1 MPPRHRT
8 NPLALAILMCLWESP
23 MHPYEVATTLRQRGK
38 HESIRLNYGSLYA
51 VFDSLK
57 RRKLIEAG
65 ETQKEGR
72 LPERTVYRLT
82 GAGKVEAQDWLT
94 ELMSVP
100 TKEYPDF
107 AAALSF
113 LAALHPAQAADL
125 LGERVGRLEME
136 IAQAEARREVVQKHH
151 LPRLLWVEEEY
162 AYVLKRAEL
171 GYVKRLIGD
180 IRSGRLE
187 GSEWW
192 RQVHEEGFV
201 GPPPGFTDPGT
212 QTDDGPGPDSY

>member
-1 MPPRHRT
+1 
-8 NPLALAILMCLWESP
+8 
-23 MHPYEVATTLRQRGK
+23 MHPYEVAATLRQRAK
-38 HESIRLNYGSLYA
+38 HESIRLNYGSLYS

-57 RRKLIEAG
+57 RRKLVEAA

-82 GAGKVEAQDWLT
+82 GAGQVEAQDWLT

-100 TKEYPDF
+100 SKEYPDF

-113 LAALHPAQAADL
+113 LSALPPGQAADL
-125 LGERVGRLEME
+125 LEERAGRLEME
-136 IAQAEARREVVQKHH
+136 MARGEAMREVAQKHH
-151 LPRLLWVEEEY
+151 LPRLLWVEEEFGQL
-162 AYVLKRAEL
+162 LKRAEL
-171 GYVKRLIGD
+171 AYVKRLVGD

-192 RQVHEEGFV
+192 RRIHEAGFV
-201 GPPPGFTDPGT
+201 GPPPGFTSPGS
-212 QTDDGPGPDSY
+212 QPDDGASAEGYDFGPGGER